1 MSAKHEIEVSD
12 NNFDKKVVEASKK
25 IPIVVDFW
33 AAWCGPCRYLG
44 PSLEKLSE
52 EYKGKFILAKLNVD
66 ENPKKSEEYSVMSIP
81 SVKMFKNGKI
91 VAEFVGAQPESQIKI
106 WLDRNI

>member
-1 MSAKHEIEVSD
+1 MKELTDAIFEKEVLKAE
-12 NNFDKKVVEASKK
+12 NLVM
-25 IPIVVDFW
+25 VDFW
-33 AAWCGPCRYLG
+33 APWCGPCKMME
-44 PSLEKLSE
+44 P
-52 EYKGKFILAKLNVD
+52 IIDALAVEFGDKPVGVMKLNVD
-66 ENPKKSEEYSVMSIP
+66 ENPKKSEEYSVMSIH